1 MRFPQSAATASVAFP
16 NTPAMSRFALVV
28 LAALTLRVSILSS
41 LAAPPAPAPAHALT
55 VGERLVDPL
64 GYAAASPTFS
74 WQLPLGVQRQTAYRI
89 ETRSAHHAWDSGW
102 IESEQ
107 STFARYGGQPFASRE
122 RVEWR
127 IAYRD
132 ETGRASDW
140 SEPAHFEVGLL
151 SAADWQARWIRPPG
165 GDDQST
171 EPVAWLRRS
180 FSVGKGITRARLYAT
195 ARGLFELQLN
205 GVRVG
210 ADHFAN
216 GFTSYDRRIDT
227 LTYDVTPQL
236 RAGENTLTAALGTG
250 WYAGRFPFDTKT
262 RGPYGVHPE
271 LLLQLEI
278 DYADRSREVVT
289 SDERW
294 EGTFDG
300 PILSAS
306 LYDGESYDARREP
319 THWQPVLV
327 NPTLGPARLTP
338 KPFPP
343 VRVTQTV
350 MPRALTQPQPGR
362 FVFDL
367 GQNIVGWARL
377 RLPMERAGTVT
388 LRFAEMLRPDGT
400 LYTDNYRSAKSTD
413 TYTAA
418 ASGTIEWEP
427 RFTFHGFRYVELS
440 GLPADAQPQLD
451 WVTGVVLHTDFRRT
465 GSFTSSHAKLS
476 QLQSNI
482 AWGWR
487 GNALDIPTD
496 CPQRDERLGW
506 TGDAQAFAPTS
517 LFNFDTQ
524 AFWKSWLA
532 SLRDAQDADGAIPDV
547 APDPNIQWRN
557 HSPGWQD
564 AATFIPWE
572 VYVRTGD
579 RGVLADN
586 YAMMEKLVGWYRS
599 HAVDNL
605 LPTSGGFGD
614 WLQPNPQTGANDPDW
629 QKEKKG
635 DTPRALLGAAFYA
648 RSARILAD
656 TARILGRTDDFAR
669 YDAEAARVRQAF
681 AAHFIDAD
689 GKLQNA
695 PETQTGYV
703 LALVFDLVPTPLRS
717 RAGAHLA
724 RLVAAADGHLRTG
737 FLGTPF
743 LTRALDETG
752 HTDAALGVLF
762 KETYPSWF
770 YSINQGATTMWERW
784 NSYSHDAGFGDAGM
798 NSFNH
803 YAYGAIG
810 QWLYERIAGLAPD
823 PAQPGY
829 KHFFV
834 RPLVHGPLDSARAE
848 LETPY
853 GRAVSAWQKHDH
865 LVSLEIVVPP
875 NTTATVEFP
884 ERHPPQTLLAG
895 THRFECTVNAPR

>member
-1 MRFPQSAATASVAFP
+1 MLRFPLRA
-16 NTPAMSRFALVV
+16 
-28 LAALTLRVSILSS
+28 LAALTLSVSQLSL
-41 LAAPPAPAPAHALT
+41 LATPPAPTALT
-55 VGERLVDPL
+55 IGERFENPL
-64 GYAAASPTFS
+64 GYHAASPTFS
-74 WQLPLGVQRQTAYRI
+74 WQLPLGVARQTAYRLDV
-89 ETRSAHHAWDSGW
+89 RSADRTWDSGW

-107 STFARYGGQPFASRE
+107 STFVPYGGQHFASRD

-127 IAYRD
+127 VAYRD
-132 ETGRASDW
+132 ETGHASDW
-140 SEPAHFEVGLL
+140 SEFADFELGLL
-151 SAADWQARWIRPPG
+151 SSRDWQARWIRPPG
-165 GDDQST
+165 GDDRSA

-180 FSVGKGITRARLYAT
+180 FSVGKAITRARLYAT
-195 ARGLFELQLN
+195 ARGLFELHLN
-205 GVRVG
+205 SQRVG
-210 ADHFAN
+210 TDHFAN
-216 GFTSYDRRIDT
+216 GFTSYPHRVDT
-227 LTYDVTPQL
+227 LTYDVTSQL
-236 RAGENTLTAALGTG
+236 RPGDNTLTAALGTG
-250 WYAGRFPFDTKT
+250 WYAGRFPFETKT

-278 DYADRSREVVT
+278 EYADGTREVVT

-300 PILSAS
+300 PILSSS
-306 LYDGESYDARREP
+306 LYDGEVYDARRTP
-319 THWQPVLV
+319 TGWQPVVV
-327 NPTLGPARLTP
+327 NPDPGSARLTP

-343 VRVTQTV
+343 VRATQTLR
-350 MPRALTQPQPGR
+350 PRVITQPQPGR

-377 RLPMERAGTVT
+377 RVPMERDGTVT

-400 LYTDNYRSAKSTD
+400 LYTENYRSAKSTD
-413 TYTAA
+413 SYTAA
-418 ASGTIEWEP
+418 ASGPIEWEP

-440 GLPADAQPQLD
+440 GLPADAKPQLD

-465 GSFTSSHAKLS
+465 GSFTSSHAKLN

-506 TGDAQAFAPTS
+506 TGDAQVFAPTS
-517 LFNFDTQ
+517 LFNYDAH

-532 SLRDAQDADGAIPDV
+532 TLRDEQDADGAIPDV
-547 APDPNIQWRN
+547 APDPNLKWRN
-557 HSPGWQD
+557 YSPGWQD

-579 RGVLADN
+579 RSALADN

-599 HAVDNL
+599 RAVDGL
-605 LPTSGGFGD
+605 LPASGGFGD

-629 QKEKKG
+629 MKEKKG

-656 TARILGRTDDFAR
+656 TARVLGRINDAAR

-681 AAHFIDAD
+681 ATHFIDAD

-695 PETQTGYV
+695 SETQTGYV
-703 LALVFDLVPTPLRS
+703 LALVFDLVPAPLRA
-717 RAGAHLA
+717 RTGAHLA

-737 FLGTPF
+737 FLGTPY
-743 LTRALDETG
+743 LTRALDDTG
-752 HTDAALGVLF
+752 QTDAALGVLF
-762 KETYPSWF
+762 KESYPSWF

-784 NSYSHDAGFGDAGM
+784 NSYSHEAGFGDAGM

-823 PAQPGY
+823 PARPGY

-834 RPLVHGPLDSARAE
+834 RPLVHGPLESARAE

-853 GRAVSAWQKHDH
+853 GRAVSAWQKHDSV
-865 LVSLEIVVPP
+865 VSLEIVVPP

-884 ERHPPQTLLAG
+884 DRRPSQTLSAG
-895 THRFECTVNAPR
+895 THRFDCPLATFR